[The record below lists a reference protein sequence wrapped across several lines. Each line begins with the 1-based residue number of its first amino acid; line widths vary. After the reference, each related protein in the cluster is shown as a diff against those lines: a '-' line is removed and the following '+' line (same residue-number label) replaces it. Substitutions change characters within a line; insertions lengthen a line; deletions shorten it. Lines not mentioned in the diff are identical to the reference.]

1 VAPAARFA
9 WPAVALAHAA
19 AVLWF
24 FGGALSGGRL
34 LYYRDLSHYY
44 APDYAFAAAS
54 LRGGVWPLWNPL
66 ANAGEPC
73 LFAYPVDI
81 LLLLIGGP
89 RAPLG
94 PGAALHLLV
103 ALLGGSALARRLG
116 LGPAGAWAAGA
127 TYGLGGFLL
136 STVNL
141 PPLFQAAAWAPWV
154 LAALLGLVREPSGRR
169 IAFLAVLAAMQV
181 TTLGAEIVLQTAL
194 VGLAL
199 AASPRLLRGRRV
211 VALLVAGAVA
221 AALAMPALAGA
232 RALVAG
238 SVRERGI
245 PIADALAFSL
255 HPVVLAETVL
265 PKLLGDPQGF
275 SDVTFWGRAYFP
287 AGHPYLLTL
296 YLGVAVL
303 LLAARARGG
312 RTLWGLALAGV
323 LLGLGS
329 HGPLGLL
336 PEGVRLPV
344 RGPQKLFFLTHMS
357 LALLAG
363 LGLERALSDRPRGLL
378 RLVLLAPGAALTTLA
393 IASWLD
399 PVSVRAAAGALAP
412 PLLDPRGL
420 VAARAL
426 WPPAW
431 LASGALA
438 LGAGLS
444 LARGGRWA
452 LAAAVMAAVDL
463 ATVNAGVNPLAP
475 ASFYELRP
483 DVARVVR
490 STTEGGRYRFFS
502 YGVAGT
508 PGLLFEPVMSRVS
521 SDVWLFYLDRQA
533 LLPRTPA
540 LDGLESAFGVD
551 RTGFAA
557 AGSTLLV
564 SEAVPARFARHAR
577 RLEAGNVRWVLS
589 FEPLPPELAS
599 RRAEVKFPEIVAPL
613 RLYELEGALPRAFWT
628 VDTTV
633 GTRPRPATAE
643 GVVTY
648 EPVDAHTVR
657 LRARTPPGIVV
668 VLDGYHPDWTAE
680 DESGPVR
687 VLVAGPRY
695 RALPTPGGDR
705 HFTLRYRP
713 RWRAPAQVAAAIGAL
728 CALAL
733 ALRR

>member
-1 VAPAARFA
+1 MAPAARFA

-44 APDYAFAAAS
+44 APEYAFAAAS
-54 LRGGVWPLWNPL
+54 LGRGVWPLWNPL
-66 ANAGEPC
+66 TNAGAPC
-73 LFAYPVDI
+73 LFAYPVD
-81 LLLLIGGP
+81 LLLLLVGGP

-103 ALLGGSALARRLG
+103 ALLGASVLGRRLG
-116 LGPAGAWAAGA
+116 LGPVGAWAAGA

-154 LAALLGLVREPSGRR
+154 LAALLSVVREPTGRR
-169 IAFLAVLAAMQV
+169 VAALAVLAALQV
-181 TTLGAEIVLQTAL
+181 TTLGVEIVLQTAL
-194 VGLAL
+194 IGLAL
-199 AASPRLLRGRRV
+199 VAGSGLLRRRQLG
-211 VALLVAGAVA
+211 ALLAAGAVA
-221 AALAMPALAGA
+221 AALAMPALLGA

-238 SVRERGI
+238 SARERGI
-245 PIADALAFSL
+245 PIGEVLAFSL
-255 HPVVLAETVL
+255 HPVVLAETAL
-265 PKLLGDPQGF
+265 PRLLGNPQGF
-275 SDVTFWGRAYFP
+275 TDATFWGRAYFP
-287 AGHPYLLTL
+287 AGHPYLLSL

-303 LLAARARGG
+303 LLAARARVW
-312 RTLWGLALAGV
+312 RTLWALALMGV
-323 LLGLGS
+323 LLALGS

-336 PEGVRLPV
+336 PAELRLPL
-344 RGPQKLFFLTHMS
+344 RGPQKLFFLTHLS
-357 LALLAG
+357 IALLAG
-363 LGLERALSDRPRGLL
+363 FGLERALADRPRGWL
-378 RLVLLAPGAALTTLA
+378 RIGLLAPGAVLMALA

-399 PVSVRAAAGALAP
+399 PRAVRAAAGALAP

-420 VAARAL
+420 AAARDL
-426 WPPAW
+426 WPHAW
-431 LASGALA
+431 MAAGAMA

-452 LAAAVMAAVDL
+452 LAAGVIAAVDL

-483 DVARVVR
+483 DVARMVR
-490 STTEGGRYRFFS
+490 STEEAGPYRFFS
-502 YGVAGT
+502 YGVAYT
-508 PGLLFEPVMSRVS
+508 PGLLFEPVMSRAA

-557 AGSTLLV
+557 VGSTLAV
-564 SEAVPARFARHAR
+564 REAVPARFAAYVR

-589 FEPLPPELAS
+589 FEALPPGLAS
-599 RRAEVKFPEIVAPL
+599 RRAEVKLPEIVSPL

-628 VDTTV
+628 AD
-633 GTRPRPATAE
+633 GTLVPRPRATAE
-643 GVVTY
+643 AAITY
-648 EPVDAHTVR
+648 EPEDAHTVR
-657 LRARTPPGIVV
+657 IGARTPPGFVV
-668 VLDGYHPDWTAE
+668 VLDSYHPDWTAE

-687 VLVAGPRY
+687 VLVAGSRY

-705 HFTLRYRP
+705 RFTLRYRP
-713 RWRAPAQVAAAIGAL
+713 RWRDSALALAAIGAVS
-728 CALAL
+728 ALAL